1 MMPGVE
7 LPGLD
12 GKCFCNL
19 LIIEEFMDFAPAG
32 TSQVVIVSAG
42 VHWEIVDR
50 VGINHIQKR

>member
-1 MMPGVE
+1 
-7 LPGLD
+7 
-12 GKCFCNL
+12 
-19 LIIEEFMDFAPAG
+19 MDFAPAG